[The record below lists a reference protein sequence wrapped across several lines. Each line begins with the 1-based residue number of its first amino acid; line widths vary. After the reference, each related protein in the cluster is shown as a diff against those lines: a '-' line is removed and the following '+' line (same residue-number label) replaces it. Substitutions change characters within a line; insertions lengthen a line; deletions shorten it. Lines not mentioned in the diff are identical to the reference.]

1 MERYCGC
8 FDNKYEF
15 GFMLLV
21 VLFMS
26 VLFYNDSRT
35 KAVNGRPHKRQ
46 VSKHSSAYNNQK
58 NKQSYRS
65 PRETGTWRNNSVALF
80 GMSFDEWSTMSHDVT
95 LACNILVDAPSEQK
109 A

>member
-35 KAVNGRPHKRQ
+35 KVVNARPNKRQ
-46 VSKHSSAYNNQK
+46 TNKHSSTYHNQK

-65 PRETGTWRNNSVALF
+65 PRETGLWRNNSVALF
-80 GMSFDEWSTMSHDVT
+80 GMSFDEWNNMSRDVT
-95 LACNILVDAPSEQK
+95 LACNTPIDLLSEQK